1 MHVLKQVPIL
11 VLSLIVLSPNLMPA
25 SAQETLTQRI
35 ERILS
40 QVPLIDGHNDLP
52 GQIRDIQTPEGDV
65 GLYLSLIHI

>member
-40 QVPLIDGHNDLP
+40 QAPLIDGHNDLP
-52 GQIRDIQTPEGDV
+52 
-65 GLYLSLIHI
+65 